1 MKRIGLIGV
10 CFGMVLLL
18 TGCGEKRLECT
29 RSEDNMEQV
38 INFKFNSNDV
48 FESGSL
54 RQTVKLDEDELDTL
68 DEGVEYMKEYFSS
81 SEFEGLDI
89 KVSDN
94 GKDEVYVDMAFD
106 ADELSEATGAEL
118 GEDDNYDSAKETF
131 EGMGYVCE

>member
-54 RQTVKLDEDELDTL
+54 RQTVKLDEDDLKAL
-68 DEGVEYMKEYFSS
+68 ILK
-81 SEFEGLDI
+81 
-89 KVSDN
+89 
-94 GKDEVYVDMAFD
+94 
-106 ADELSEATGAEL
+106 
-118 GEDDNYDSAKETF
+118 
-131 EGMGYVCE
+131 